1 MGFKPKMYDSFG
13 KIRTRYDNDLLG
25 FAQWVGRKIR
35 NHDPMSERD
44 TGRGKRT
51 YLNQDA
57 KPKVGEPLCGDGRT
71 RRGAGGAL
79 RHGRRPGVR
88 NPGPRGP
95 ARGVRQGEA
104 GRGGVLTW

>member
-13 KIRTRYDNDLLG
+13 KIRTRYDNDLIG

-57 KPKVGEPLCGDGRT
+57 KPKIGEPFVAMVEHAEEPVVLYGMGDGRVYEIQV
-71 RRGAGGAL
+71 REV
-79 RHGRRPGVR
+79 RP
-88 NPGPRGP
+88 
-95 ARGVRQGEA
+95 EA
-104 GRGGVLTW
+104 YAKTKLVAVGS